1 MEEINNIYEEYSV
14 DELAKSNLPN
24 LVFVYQFLNNKKFSV
39 DMKYWEKSVDVLIS
53 RGHKKIKDIEIL
65 MLVWLQDLN
74 WIGSIKVFNYFLS
87 LDVNELKDL
96 ILDAFQFA
104 YIENDTE
111 WTINLWNLILN
122 KKDGDMIKKIL
133 KENINLSQF
142 IEKIL
147 NEK

>member
-1 MEEINNIYEEYSV
+1 
-14 DELAKSNLPN
+14 
-24 LVFVYQFLNNKKFSV
+24 
-39 DMKYWEKSVDVLIS
+39 
-53 RGHKKIKDIEIL
+53 

-111 WTINLWNLILN
+111 WTIKLWNLILN
-122 KKDGDMIKKIL
+122 KKDGDIIIKIL